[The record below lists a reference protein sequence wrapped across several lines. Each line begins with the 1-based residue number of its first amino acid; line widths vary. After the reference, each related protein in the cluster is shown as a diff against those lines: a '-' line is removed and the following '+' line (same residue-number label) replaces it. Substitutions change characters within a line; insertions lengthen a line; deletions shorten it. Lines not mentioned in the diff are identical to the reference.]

1 MGLVQLLKMLR
12 FHFSFTLKV
21 IQTVQLFG
29 VCIKKQSCDYAY
41 SILLSLF
48 KDVGIS
54 NISMTMRDYAIV
66 NYL

>member
-1 MGLVQLLKMLR
+1 MP
-12 FHFSFTLKV
+12 LKV